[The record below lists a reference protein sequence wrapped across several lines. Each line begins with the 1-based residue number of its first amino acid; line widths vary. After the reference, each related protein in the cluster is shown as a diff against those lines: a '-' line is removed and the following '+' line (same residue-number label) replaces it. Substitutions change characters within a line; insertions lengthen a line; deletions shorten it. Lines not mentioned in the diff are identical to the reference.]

1 MSPHGFT
8 GRWAAH
14 GARHPWRTYIFW
26 LAVIAVVVVAALT
39 VGGSYIQDEK
49 LRTDFESTRAD
60 DLIDQRIHNGVEPPL
75 EEWVIVESS
84 EFSVDDPQFQST
96 VTELEGEIQG
106 LDTIVAGTASYFNT
120 GNEALV
126 SADRHKTMMIV
137 SFQGDPEDAIDKA
150 GPFLDFI
157 AERRDAQPGFTVLT
171 IGNASITELFNQ
183 LAEDTLVRGE
193 LIGVSIALIVLVL
206 VFGSLVAAGLPIL
219 MAVISILI
227 SLMLSLVIA
236 NLTDISFFIANMI
249 TMIGLAVGIDY
260 VLFIVSR
267 FREERERGQEMVD
280 AIVRTGETSGKA
292 ILFSGL
298 TVVVALVSLLIVPHS
313 TFFSLGLGAIIV
325 VIVSLAIIMTLLP
338 ATLRL
343 LGDRVNMGRL
353 PVIGYG
359 RRRSNRQEG
368 FWAKTARTVMRRPVV
383 SAGLACLI
391 LIALGS
397 ATLSLKLGATGINSV
412 PEDTDVFIAFSILE
426 SDFLGEDVQP
436 AVIVVD
442 AADINAPQVQE
453 AVNGLIA
460 RIGED
465 DFFGPATITD
475 VSASND
481 LIVIEAPLTADAQ
494 SNAAFDAIKRLRND
508 YIPPLFDSIPAD
520 AQVTG
525 QTAST
530 IDFSEM
536 VGGFLPIVFAF
547 VLAITF
553 VLLLIAFR
561 SIVIP
566 IKAIIMNL
574 LSVFA
579 AYGLLTL
586 VFQHGIGA
594 NLFGFK
600 QVDRIE
606 SWIPLFLFA
615 VLFGLSMDYHIFL
628 LSRIKEHYDL
638 THRNRDS
645 VAEGLRS
652 TASIITGAALIMVGV
667 FGGFSLGDLAPFQQM
682 GFGLAVAVVLDATL
696 IRSVLVPSSM
706 ALLGDWNWYMPSWLG
721 WLPHIS
727 IEGAPAE
734 PNLEGSVAD

>member
-14 GARHPWRTYIFW
+14 CARHPWRTYIAW
-26 LAVIAVVVVAALT
+26 LAVIVVVVGAALT
-39 VGGSYIQDEK
+39 VGGTYIQDEK
-49 LRTDFESTRAD
+49 LRIEFESTRAD

-75 EEWVIVESS
+75 EEWVIVEST
-84 EFSVDDPQFQST
+84 EFSVDDPEFQS
-96 VTELEGEIQG
+96 VATELEGEIQG

-120 GNEALV
+120 GNESLV

-137 SFQGDPEDAIDKA
+137 SFSGAPDDAIDNA

-157 AERRDAQPGFTVLT
+157 AERRDAKPGFTVLT
-171 IGNASITELFNQ
+171 IGNASMTELFNQ

-219 MAVISILI
+219 MAVISILV

-236 NLTDISFFIANMI
+236 NVTDISFFIANMI

-267 FREERERGQEMVD
+267 FREERERDQEIVD

-325 VIVSLAIIMTLLP
+325 VIVSLLMIMTLLP

-359 RRRSNRQEG
+359 KRRRNRQEG

-397 ATLSLKLGATGINSV
+397 VAFSLKLGATGINSV

-426 SDFLGEDVQP
+426 RDFLGEDVQP

-442 AADINAPQVQE
+442 AADITAPQVQQ
-453 AVNGLIA
+453 AVDGLIA

-475 VSASND
+475 IAESNN
-481 LIVIEAPLTADAQ
+481 LIVIEAPLTDDAQ

-508 YIPPLFDSIPAD
+508 YIPPLFDSVPAE
-520 AQVTG
+520 AEVTG

-530 IDFSEM
+530 VDFAGM
-536 VGGFLPIVFAF
+536 VAGFLPLVFAF

-586 VFQHGIGA
+586 VFQHGVGA
-594 NLFGFK
+594 DLFGFK

-667 FGGFSLGDLAPFQQM
+667 FGGFALGDLAPFQQM

-696 IRSVLVPSSM
+696 IRSVLVPASM
-706 ALLGDWNWYMPSWLG
+706 ALLGDWNWYMPRWLG
-721 WLPHIS
+721 WLPHLS
-727 IEGAPAE
+727 IEGTPGGSD
-734 PNLEGSVAD
+734 LEGSVAD